1 MLIPEHRVIFYV
13 PETDGL
19 VMQRAAMETRVA
31 CCAGRVRN
39 PPPFALT
46 PSIYGGTL
54 SPGGISHTTSALS
67 FNPPRPTHSRGAS
80 GPAFLN
86 KGRPRTHLLRG
97 LEVDTLSQSG
107 GGGGHGRGEN
117 R

>member
-46 PSIYGGTL
+46 PSIHGGTL
-54 SPGGISHTTSALS
+54 SPGGISHTTSALF
-67 FNPPRPTHSRGAS
+67 FNPLNPPT
-80 GPAFLN
+80 PEEFLDWLFSI
-86 KGRPRTHLLRG
+86 KAVRAHTC
-97 LEVDTLSQSG
+97 
-107 GGGGHGRGEN
+107 
-117 R
+117 